1 MLATLGRLEEATQSF
16 ANAVGVAK
24 LNGYTFLEAVALR
37 DWQEAVSADPDA
49 AFRVAR
55 LFEEAMCVMLFL
67 VTSLASS
74 KAKCDG
80 YWVAVTRFSRECTT
94 VQF

>member
-1 MLATLGRLEEATQSF
+1 MIIAGRVFATLGKLEEATQSF

-24 LNGYTFLEAVALR
+24 INGYTFLEAVALR

-49 AFRVAR
+49 AFRIAR
-55 LFEEAMCVMLFL
+55 LFEEAMYVMLFL

-74 KAKCDG
+74 KANALATG
-80 YWVAVTRFSRECTT
+80 L
-94 VQF
+94 